1 MKALIAIG
9 TAAFVALGALATPLR
24 AAEQPADT
32 ADPIPEAEEGD
43 FNLVTVAA
51 PLANPWSVAFLP
63 DGRPIVTERP
73 GRLNIVEGVGGKI
86 TPVSGVPEVFV
97 AGHGG
102 LLDVHLDPQFEKN
115 KTLYLSYTWGHR
127 AASTLRVARAK
138 LDGDKL
144 TNVEV
149 IYESWPP
156 LPGIENFGGRITID
170 KDNYLFL
177 SVGDRFDLSKP
188 QDLGS
193 SWGKIIRIKTDGAIP
208 TDNPFVG
215 VPGAR
220 KEIWAYGVRNPQGLT
235 FDPDTGKLWEIE
247 HGPQGGDELNI
258 IEPGRN
264 YGWPV
269 ITYGI
274 GYDNKPIGIGTEAKG
289 MEQPIYYWKPS
300 IATSGLAIY
309 KTGPFPQWKNTIWVG
324 GLASEI
330 LDQLKMNG
338 ERVAQEHRFLEG
350 EIGRIRDVR
359 VGPEGFLYL
368 TTDLEDGG
376 LYRIEPKANPGEQS
390 SENDTPATDAAAPA
404 K

>member
-1 MKALIAIG
+1 MKAFTALCP
-9 TAAFVALGALATPLR
+9 TAAAVALAALVAGAAGLVPAR
-24 AAEQPADT
+24 ASSLPADT
-32 ADPIPEAEEGD
+32 AKPVPEAEKGD
-43 FNLVTVAA
+43 FDLVTVAA

-73 GRLNIVEGVGGKI
+73 GRLNIVEKDGSL
-86 TPVSGVPEVFV
+86 TPVSGLPKDIYV

-102 LLDVHLDPQFEKN
+102 LLDVHLDPDFAKN
-115 KTLYLSYTWGHR
+115 KTLYLSYTHGFR
-127 AASTLRVARAK
+127 AASTLRVAKAK

-144 TNVEV
+144 TDLEV
-149 IYESWPP
+149 IYEAGPAA
-156 LPGIENFGGRITID
+156 PGIENFGGRIQVRD
-170 KDNYLFL
+170 GYLFL
-177 SVGDRFDLSKP
+177 TVGDRFDLSKP
-188 QDLGS
+188 QDLS
-193 SWGKIIRIKTDGAIP
+193 QAWGKVIRIRSDGNIP
-208 TDNPFVG
+208 ADNPFVG
-215 VPGAR
+215 MPGAR
-220 KEIWAYGVRNPQGLT
+220 KEIWTYGNRNPQGLT
-235 FDPDTGKLWEIE
+235 FDPETGVLWEIE

-289 MEQPIYYWKPS
+289 MEQPVWYWKPS

-309 KTGPFPQWKNTIWVG
+309 KNGVYPQWNNTVWVG

-330 LDQLKMNG
+330 LDRLKLDG
-338 ERVAQEHRFLEG
+338 ERVGGEQRFLEG

-359 VGPEGFLYL
+359 VGPDGFIYL

-376 LYRIEPKANPGEQS
+376 LYRIEPKDKSTAVKP
-390 SENDTPATDAAAPA
+390 APA
-404 K
+404 VAK